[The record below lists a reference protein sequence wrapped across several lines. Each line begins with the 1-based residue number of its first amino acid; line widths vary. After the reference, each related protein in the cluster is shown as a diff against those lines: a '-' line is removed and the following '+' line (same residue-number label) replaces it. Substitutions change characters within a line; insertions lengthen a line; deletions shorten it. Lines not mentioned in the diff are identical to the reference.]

1 MKRNHKLSAAKMLL
15 LLAAAATLVMFIWD
29 FTPRASMK
37 GKGKGQE
44 ELPATTRVSAA
55 AKYRSPG
62 NFHKVIVS
70 DRDLAKSIES
80 QGGRL
85 VADYGSFKLLEVNE
99 TLANSLGEKQGAEL
113 SDESNLIMLNAGAFD
128 TTTAEV
134 QRLRQPVGG
143 FGGKRM
149 HLVQFAG
156 PIRPEWHS
164 ALLKTGV
171 EIVTYIPSNA
181 YLIYGTS
188 SSIQRAQA
196 LSAFVQW
203 DGEYTET
210 MRVSPSILRA
220 LDRKSTESTEKKG
233 SKTGAAEKAKAA
245 LEKDQDLYAI
255 QLVKDR
261 SANTDTLALIE
272 SLRTRKITNQWEVLN
287 YLDVVVHISAAAV
300 VAQIAKRP
308 DVVSIHPYITPEKFD
323 ERQNFILAG
332 QISGSPAVPTPGNW
346 LLYLASKGFT
356 QAQFTTSN
364 FAVNI
369 SDSGLDDGTQ
379 APNHFALYTT
389 GDPNNPSRVIY
400 NRLEGTPNAGST
412 ITGLDGHGTLNSHII
427 MGYVPTGGIFAAAPH
442 ADASGFRYG
451 IGVNPFVK
459 IGSSVIF
466 DPGTYT
472 NPNQINLESRA
483 YADGARISS
492 NSWGANS
499 NTYTVDSQ
507 NYDTVVRDAQSATS
521 VNPVAGNQEMVVIF
535 AAGNA
540 GSGAGSV
547 GQPGTAKNVITA
559 GASENV
565 QAFGG
570 SDGCGV
576 GDGGAD
582 NANDIINFSGR
593 GPTSDGRKKPELVAP
608 GTHITGG
615 AWQTALVNPVS
626 GNGASPFDGTGVC
639 GGVGGSNFFP
649 AGQQWYAA
657 SSGTSHSTPA
667 IAGAA
672 ALVRQFFINQLGG
685 PPSAAMTKAVM
696 MNSARYMTGVGAND
710 TLWSNSQGMGE
721 VNLDSFF
728 DIFATTHVF
737 KDQLGPDRF
746 TASGQQRIV
755 AGTIGTGAKPF
766 RVTLAWTDV
775 PGPTSGNA
783 YVNNLDLEVTV
794 GGNTYKGN
802 VFSGQNS
809 ATGGTADIRN
819 NVESVLVPAGVTG
832 NFIVRVIGTNIAG
845 DGVPN
850 DGWPLDQDYALVVF
864 NGSEAPV
871 PVISSGSK
879 AVTAESC
886 APSNNAIDPG
896 ETVTV
901 DLGLANV
908 GTGNTSNLVA
918 TLQATGGV
926 SAPSGPQNYGALTA
940 GGAEVVRSF
949 SFTSGASCGQ
959 IITATLQLQD
969 GAADLG
975 TVTFTFQVGT
985 VGSGSTVS
993 YTTGNIATPIPDL
1006 SFVEIPIVVSQQG
1019 AVGDMNVKVRLNH
1032 TFDRDLSLELIS
1044 PDGTTVSL
1052 ADRRDT
1058 ASGGGDNYGTGANDC
1073 SGSPTTFDDA
1083 AATPIS
1089 AGVPPFSGSFRPEVP
1104 LAAFNG
1110 KSLSGTWKLKVT
1122 DNEGQDVGTVGCVTL
1137 EVLRQPY
1144 VCCGVAG
1151 NPDID
1156 ASGPATI
1163 TAESIAPANNVPD
1176 PGETVTATFP
1186 VVNVGDGPTT
1196 AGLVGTLQTSGGV
1209 TPVGNPNR
1217 TYGVITPG
1225 SPPVSQPYTFSVAGA
1240 CGGTV
1245 IATLHFQD
1253 GIVDLGTVTFQLTLG
1268 TSTNSTQT
1276 FSNSTAIVIP
1286 ASGTGATTGSPAT
1299 PYPSNITV
1307 AGFTGSVSKVTVT
1320 LKNISHTFP
1329 SDVDV
1334 LLVGPTGVKFVL
1346 MSDVIG
1352 GTDWTGQTYTIDDAA
1367 TALFPASGSPPA
1379 SGTFQPTNY
1388 GTGDLFPAPAPAAPY
1403 LDPATAGSATLASAF
1418 NGLNPNGI
1426 WSLYVV
1432 DDAGTDIGSFAGGWE
1447 LTLTSSGAVC
1457 NTQACSI
1464 TCPTNITVPADGG
1477 GTSAVVNYPN
1487 PAVTGACQTISAS
1500 PASGSTFP
1508 VGTTTVNVTTGAGP
1522 ACSFTVTV
1530 TGATPPLA
1538 STTLA
1543 IGEFRLRGALGA
1555 LDEYIEIVNVS
1566 GAPFTVNAS
1575 DASAGWSVAALN
1587 AAGTVA
1593 SIVATIPNGTMI
1605 PARGHYL
1612 IANNTASVGYSLSNY
1627 GGAGNATPNATYTA
1641 DIADNT
1647 GVALFNTANVAN
1659 LSAATRIDTVNFTS
1673 QNGAQSPLFTEGTR
1687 LAPIA
1692 GDGEYAFVRKLTTG
1706 LPKDTGDNAADFEF
1720 VSTTAGTFG
1729 VLSVRGAPGPENLAS
1744 PIQRNATVKAGLID
1758 PTQSSSAPPNRVRD
1772 TTPGTG
1778 ATALGT
1784 LDIRRK
1790 FTNNTGAIITRLRF
1804 RAVDI
1809 TTTNTPGGPLA
1820 DVRIL
1825 TSVDT
1830 TANGGTITIRG
1841 TALEGPSDAVTG
1853 GGSNSSVVVAIPG
1866 GFLAPGASVN
1876 VRYLLG
1882 VAQGG
1887 TFRFFVN
1894 VEALP

>member
-1 MKRNHKLSAAKMLL
+1 MKRNQKLFASKMLL
-15 LLAAAATLVMFIWD
+15 IAALAASFVMFVWD
-29 FTPRASMK
+29 FTPQASMK
-37 GKGKGQE
+37 SKGKRQDQ
-44 ELPATTRVSAA
+44 ARVAARVSSA

-62 NFHKVIVS
+62 NVHKVIVS
-70 DRDLAKSIES
+70 DRNLAKSIES
-80 QGGRL
+80 QGARL
-85 VADYGSFKLLEVNE
+85 VADYGTFKLLEVNDA
-99 TLANSLGEKQGAEL
+99 LASSLNDKPGAEF
-113 SDESNLIMLNAGAFD
+113 SDESNLVMLNSGVFD

-134 QRLRQPVGG
+134 QRLRQHAGG

-156 PIRPEWHS
+156 PIKPEWYS

-188 SSIQRAQA
+188 GSIQQAQSLA
-196 LSAFVQW
+196 APVQW
-203 DGEYTET
+203 DGEYTEK
-210 MRVSPSILRA
+210 MRVSPTILFP
-220 LDRKSTESTEKKG
+220 LNKESEKLSNRKSTKSDLDVKRTTP
-233 SKTGAAEKAKAA
+233 SAK
-245 LEKDQDLYAI
+245 DRDLYAI

-261 SANTDTLALIE
+261 SANQDTLALIE
-272 SLRTRKITNQWEVLN
+272 KLRTKKITNQWEVLN
-287 YLDVVVHISAAAV
+287 YLDIVVNIPAADV
-300 VAQIAKRP
+300 VAQLAKRP
-308 DVVSIHPYITPEKFD
+308 DVVSIHPYLTPEKLD
-323 ERQNFILAG
+323 ERQNFIVAG
-332 QISGSPAVPTPGNW
+332 QLSGNPAVPTPGNW

-356 QAQFTTSN
+356 QAQFTASN
-364 FAVNI
+364 FAVNV

-389 GDPNNPSRVIY
+389 GDPNNASRVIY
-400 NRLEGTPNAGST
+400 NRLEGSPNANST
-412 ITGLDGHGTLNSHII
+412 ITGLDGHGTLNTHIL
-427 MGYVPTGGIFAAAPH
+427 MGYVPTGGIFASAPH
-442 ADASGFRYG
+442 ADGAGFRYG
-451 IGVNPFVK
+451 IGVAPFVK
-459 IGSSVIF
+459 VGSSVIF
-466 DPGTYT
+466 DPDAYT

-535 AAGNA
+535 AAGNS
-540 GSGAGSV
+540 GSTPGSV

-570 SDGCGV
+570 SDGCGTA
-576 GDGGAD
+576 DSGAD
-582 NANDIINFSGR
+582 NANDIINFSAR
-593 GPTSDGRKKPELVAP
+593 GPTSDGRRKPELVAP

-615 AWQTALVNPVS
+615 AWQTSLVNPVS
-626 GNGASPFDGTGVC
+626 GNGLSPFNGNGVC
-639 GGVGGSNFFP
+639 GGVGGNFFP
-649 AGQQWYAA
+649 AGQQWYTA

-672 ALVRQFFINQLGG
+672 ALVRQYFINQMGG

-696 MNSARYMTGVGAND
+696 MNSARYLTGVGAND

-721 VNLDSFF
+721 VNLESFF

-737 KDQLGPDRF
+737 KDQLGLDRF

-775 PGPTSGNA
+775 PGPTTGNA
-783 YVNNLDLEVTV
+783 YVNNLDLEVIV

-809 ATGGTADIRN
+809 ATGGTADTRN

-832 NFIVRVIGTNIAG
+832 TFIVRVIGTNIAG

-850 DGWPLDQDYALVVF
+850 DGGPLDQDYALVVY
-864 NGSEAPV
+864 NGSETPV
-871 PVISSGSK
+871 PVISTGSK

-901 DLGLANV
+901 DLGLSNV

-926 SAPSGPQNYGALTA
+926 SSPSGSQNYGALTA
-940 GGAEVVRSF
+940 GGTEVVRPF
-949 SFTSGASCGQ
+949 SLTSTATCGQ
-959 IITATLQLQD
+959 ILTATLQLQD
-969 GAADLG
+969 GATDLG
-975 TVTFTFQVGT
+975 SVTFTFQVGT

-1006 SFVEIPIVVSQQG
+1006 SFVEVPILVSQQG
-1019 AVGDMNVKVRLNH
+1019 SVGDMNVKVRLDH
-1032 TFDRDLSLELIS
+1032 TFDRDLFLELIA

-1052 ADRRDT
+1052 AERRD
-1058 ASGGGDNYGTGANDC
+1058 AAAGGGDNYGTGANNC
-1073 SGSPTTFDDA
+1073 SGAPTTFDDA
-1083 AATPIS
+1083 AGTPIS
-1089 AGVPPFSGSFRPEVP
+1089 AGVPPFSGSFRPETP
-1104 LAAFNG
+1104 LSAFNG
-1110 KSLSGTWKLKVT
+1110 KNLNGTWKLKVS
-1122 DNEGQDVGTVGCVTL
+1122 DNENQDTGTVGCVTL

-1144 VCCGVAG
+1144 FCCGVSG
-1151 NPDID
+1151 TPDID
-1156 ASGPATI
+1156 ASGLGVI
-1163 TAESIAPANNVPD
+1163 TAESTAPANNVPD
-1176 PGETVTATFP
+1176 PGETLTATFP

-1209 TPVGNPNR
+1209 TPVGNSNR
-1217 TYGVITPG
+1217 NYGAIAAG
-1225 SPPVSQPYTFSVAGA
+1225 SPPVSQPFTFSVAGA
-1240 CGGTV
+1240 CGSVVT
-1245 IATLHFQD
+1245 ATIHFQD
-1253 GIVDLGTVTFQLTLG
+1253 GILDLGNVTYQFTLG

-1276 FSNSTAIVIP
+1276 FSNASVITIP
-1286 ASGTGATTGSPAT
+1286 ASGTGATTGAPAT

-1307 AGFTGSVSKVTVT
+1307 AGFTGPVSKVTVT
-1320 LKNISHTFP
+1320 LKNINHTFP
-1329 SDVDV
+1329 GDIDV

-1346 MSDVIG
+1346 LSDVIG
-1352 GTDWTGQTYTIDDAA
+1352 GNDWTGQTYTIDDAA
-1367 TALFPASGSPPA
+1367 AALFPASGSPPA
-1379 SGTFQPTNY
+1379 SGAFQPSNY
-1388 GTGDLFPAPAPAAPY
+1388 GTGDPFPAPAPAAPY
-1403 LDPATAGSATLASAF
+1403 LDPATAGSATLSSAF
-1418 NGLNPNGI
+1418 NGLSPNGT

-1432 DDAGTDIGSFAGGWE
+1432 DDAGTDIGTFSGGWD
-1447 LTLTSSGAVC
+1447 LTLTSMGAVC
-1457 NTQACSI
+1457 NTQSCSI
-1464 TCPTNITVPADGG
+1464 SCPGNIVVPADGG
-1477 GTSAVVNYPN
+1477 GTSAVVNYAN
-1487 PAVTGACQTISAS
+1487 PTVTGACQTINAS
-1500 PASGSTFP
+1500 PTSGSTFA

-1530 TGATPPLA
+1530 SGGAPPLA

-1555 LDEYIEIVNVS
+1555 LDEYVEIVNVS

-1593 SIVATIPNGTMI
+1593 SIVATIPNGTII

-1612 IANNTASVGYSLSNY
+1612 IANNTAAVGYSLSNY
-1627 GGAGNATPNATYTA
+1627 GGASNATPNATYTA

-1647 GVALFNTANVAN
+1647 GLALFNAANVAN
-1659 LSAATRIDTVNFTS
+1659 LSSATRIDTVNFTS

-1706 LPKDTGDNAADFEF
+1706 VPKDTGDNAADFEF
-1720 VSTTAGTFG
+1720 VSTTEGTFG
-1729 VLSVRGAPGPENLAS
+1729 IFSVRGGPGPENLVS
-1744 PIQRNATVKAGLID
+1744 PIQRNATVKPALID
-1758 PTQSSSAPPNRVRD
+1758 PSQASSAPPNRVRD
-1772 TTPGTG
+1772 TTPGSG

-1790 FTNNTGAIITRLRF
+1790 FTNSTGAPVTRLRF
-1804 RAVDI
+1804 RVVDI
-1809 TTTNTPGGPLA
+1809 TTSNTPGGPQA
-1820 DVRIL
+1820 DLRML
-1825 TSVDT
+1825 TSGDT
-1830 TANGGTITIRG
+1830 TANGGTILIRG
-1841 TALEGPSDAVTG
+1841 TALEGPSDAVAG
-1853 GGSNSSVVVAIPG
+1853 GGSNSSIVVAIPG
-1866 GFLAPGASVN
+1866 GFLAPGASIN

-1882 VAQGG
+1882 VVQGG